1 MRPRSVTQRRL
12 TVSLVDRQLLL
23 SRAELPAPA
32 AVRRLAALQAQ
43 YPPSPY
49 FALFARVAG
58 FEVDH
63 LERALRRGTVV
74 KATLMRA
81 TLHLVAGT
89 DYPSFAVAWRQQHL
103 TDVRGRH
110 RDVEVDEAA
119 VTAGVRELLRRP
131 RTAAEIKDCVDELSG
146 GAVRPADR
154 LHYARALVPMRHV
167 FPSGGWRHH
176 RAFTVVA
183 KPEDLAPVEPAATA
197 LLLRRYLAA
206 FGPATREDMAH
217 FTYLRYRQLDPALA
231 ELGATVRYTD
241 ESGRELYD
249 LPRAPLPDEDTPT
262 PVRFLPNWD
271 AALLS
276 HADRTRILPTRWHDR
291 VVKSANGGLLAS
303 YLLDGQVA
311 GLWTVNRTG
320 SAATMRLTPFVPIP
334 DAMSAEVERE
344 ALRTLR
350 FAEPDATDLSITT
363 SATP

>member
-1 MRPRSVTQRRL
+1 MPTRPVTQRQL
-12 TVSLVDRQLLL
+12 TVSLLDRQLLL
-23 SRAELPAPA
+23 SRAELPVSA

-49 FALFARVAG
+49 FALFSRLAG

-89 DYPSFAVAWRQQHL
+89 DFPSFAVAWRQQHL

-119 VTAGVRELLRRP
+119 VAAGVRELLAQP
-131 RTAAEIKDCVDELSG
+131 RTAAEIKDRVAELSG
-146 GAVRPADR
+146 GTVAPADR

-183 KPEDLAPVEPAATA
+183 DPADLAPVEPAATA

-206 FGPATREDMAH
+206 FGPASREDMAH

-231 ELGATVRYTD
+231 ELGAVARYTD
-241 ESGRELYD
+241 DSGRELFD
-249 LPRAPLPDEDTPT
+249 LPRASLPAEDVPT

-276 HADRTRILPTRWHDR
+276 HRDRTRILPARWHDE

-303 YLLDGQVA
+303 YLVDGQVA
-311 GLWTVNRTG
+311 GLWTVERTG
-320 SAATMRLTPFVPIP
+320 RTAILRLSPFVPIP
-334 DAMSAEVERE
+334 ASATADVERE

-350 FAEPDATDLSITT
+350 FAEPDATDLSVTT
-363 SATP
+363 